1 VEPLWLCREI
11 VSEHL
16 FERYFKGLT
25 KGSRV
30 AGFRRPAERKLL
42 VFSRL
47 ARVRAAKSFPD
58 LVRLIAIAKSLID

>member
-1 VEPLWLCREI
+1 VRRVEPLWLCREI

-30 AGFRRPAERKLL
+30 VGLGA
-42 VFSRL
+42 
-47 ARVRAAKSFPD
+47 
-58 LVRLIAIAKSLID
+58 

>member
-25 KGSRV
+25 K
-30 AGFRRPAERKLL
+30 
-42 VFSRL
+42 RL
-47 ARVRAAKSFPD
+47 ACRGVYTAGRAPNY
-58 LVRLIAIAKSLID
+58 